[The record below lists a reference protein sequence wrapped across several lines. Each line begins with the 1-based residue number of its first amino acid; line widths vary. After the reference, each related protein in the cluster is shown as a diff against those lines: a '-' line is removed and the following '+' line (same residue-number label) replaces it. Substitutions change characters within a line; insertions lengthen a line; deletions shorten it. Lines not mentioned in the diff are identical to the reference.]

1 MRENMRY
8 NKRLGLAI
16 AAMILLTVG
25 CGGQENKIN
34 KTLDVLDTDMWK
46 TDGFVTDDEVV
57 KEQEE

>member
-1 MRENMRY
+1 MRY